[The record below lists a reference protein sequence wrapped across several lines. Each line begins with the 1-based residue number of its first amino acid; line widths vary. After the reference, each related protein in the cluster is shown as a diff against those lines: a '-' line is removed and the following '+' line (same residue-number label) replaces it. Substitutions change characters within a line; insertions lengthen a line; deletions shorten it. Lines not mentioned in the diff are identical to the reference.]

1 MAYPK
6 KARNENPNQDT
17 SPTPPATPAAPGV
30 PPTQIIPTGG
40 GAPRLTQG
48 GSLRRAW
55 EMTGTPAEA
64 FERTSLRTQTGADP
78 GVVTQS
84 LRRYWEGAKNDG
96 GGDPLVSPPTM
107 PLQQAQEYLGT
118 LSREIKAT
126 FDERLK
132 SLGSEEI
139 ANSRFW
145 KGYQDYPE
153 QMAALVA
160 RRLWTNKVMGSGP
173 VADWLKWLGG

>member
-1 MAYPK
+1 MAYPR
-6 KARNENPNQDT
+6 KARQENPNPD
-17 SPTPPATPAAPGV
+17 ATAAPPAAPAAPAV

-40 GAPRLTQG
+40 GAPRLTDG

-55 EMTGTPAEA
+55 DMTGTPPAA
-64 FERTSLRTQTGADP
+64 FERTYIRAQGGTDP
-78 GVVTQS
+78 GVVGES
-84 LRRYWEGAKNDG
+84 LRQFWKGAANDG
-96 GGDPLVSPPTM
+96 GGSLVNPPTM

-118 LSREIKAT
+118 LSREVRAA

-132 SLGSEEI
+132 SMGAEEV

-160 RRLWTNKVMGSGP
+160 RRLWTNKVTGSGP